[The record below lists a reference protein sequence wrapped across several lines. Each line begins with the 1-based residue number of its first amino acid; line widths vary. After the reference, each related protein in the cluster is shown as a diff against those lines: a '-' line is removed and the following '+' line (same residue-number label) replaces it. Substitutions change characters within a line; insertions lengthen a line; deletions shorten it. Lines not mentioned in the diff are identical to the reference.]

1 MSTPTLTRA
10 AELLECEAAELL
22 CFAGPDGDWAGEPE
36 AREAHDEML
45 AVAAELRAMLAAATQ
60 PPAVEAL
67 KAAVEG
73 ECDGLA
79 ISDEQARAILAHV
92 LRDLPP
98 AAPEGASPTA
108 GMTLWQRIEHV
119 GGRINAASYVEFG
132 SVMAVDALISH
143 VLRDLPP
150 APAEAAQPA
159 DVARLVDERTA
170 FEAWF
175 CKDGDYEPE
184 RLHGRKTAAGFWYS
198 DADTENMWQ
207 AWQARAALAAKG
219 GA

>member
-22 CFAGPDGDWAGEPE
+22 CFSGPDGDWAGEPE

-45 AVAAELRAMLAAATQ
+45 AVAAELRAMLAAAPQ
-60 PPAVEAL
+60 PPAVHQ
-67 KAAVEG
+67 G
-73 ECDGLA
+73 
-79 ISDEQARAILAHV
+79 S
-92 LRDLPP
+92 
-98 AAPEGASPTA
+98 SPTA

-150 APAEAAQPA
+150 AQGE
-159 DVARLVDERTA
+159 
-170 FEAWF
+170 
-175 CKDGDYEPE
+175 
-184 RLHGRKTAAGFWYS
+184 
-198 DADTENMWQ
+198 
-207 AWQARAALAAKG
+207 AALAAKG
-219 GA
+219 DDHG

>member
-10 AELLECEAAELL
+10 AELLDESAADLRDCHTL
-22 CFAGPDGDWAGEPE
+22 KGDWGDEHE

-45 AVAAELRAMLAAATQ
+45 AVAAELRAMIAAAPQ
-60 PPAVEAL
+60 PPATSMIEAL

-79 ISDEQARAILAHV
+79 ISDKQARAILAHV

-159 DVARLVDERTA
+159 DVARLL
-170 FEAWF
+170 EALDWIDDF
-175 CKDGDYEPE
+175 IARCNGDDRGACEAVN
-184 RLHGRKTAAGFWYS
+184 RV
-198 DADTENMWQ
+198 
-207 AWQARAALAAKG
+207 RAALAAKG
-219 GA
+219 GS